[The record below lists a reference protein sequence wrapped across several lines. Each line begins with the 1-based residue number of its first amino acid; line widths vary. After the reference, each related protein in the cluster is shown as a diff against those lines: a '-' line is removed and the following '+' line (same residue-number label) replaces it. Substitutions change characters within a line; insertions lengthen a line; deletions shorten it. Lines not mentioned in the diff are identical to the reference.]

1 MVQLAK
7 SHNHQIIQF
16 KTKLDE
22 SKHHYILTNLGKIE
36 VLIILWLA
44 EGDVGSRFQVN
55 KSTTDVSD
63 TEDMFTVLHLD
74 HYDYSTHRDLDDQL
88 EEIRI
93 SLLDASVSRFLGNR
107 RFENGVFKEFVFQ
120 LTKVII
126 SIQLALGDQ
135 TPVFK
140 LSTDFLEELYQRARN
155 ADLDYPQL
163 LFLEENVLNKNQSF
177 INKMIAS
184 VIPLLDTGEY
194 DFQQVHNEV
203 FQA

>member
-1 MVQLAK
+1 M
-7 SHNHQIIQF
+7 

-22 SKHHYILTNLGKIE
+22 SKYHYILTNLGKIE
-36 VLIILWLA
+36 VILVLWLA
-44 EGDVGSRFQVN
+44 EGDVGSRFQAN

-74 HYDYSTHRDLDDQL
+74 HYDYLTQSELDDHL
-88 EEIRI
+88 VEMNMSI
-93 SLLDASVSRFLGNR
+93 LDASESRILGR
-107 RFENGVFKEFVFQ
+107 SSFESAAFKEFVFQ
-120 LTKVII
+120 LTKLIT

-140 LSTDFLEELYQRARN
+140 LSTDFLEELYQRARD

-163 LFLEENVLNKNQSF
+163 HFLEENVLNKNQSY

-184 VIPLLDTGEY
+184 VNPLLDMGEY
-194 DFQQVHNEV
+194 DFQQVHSEILR
-203 FQA
+203 A